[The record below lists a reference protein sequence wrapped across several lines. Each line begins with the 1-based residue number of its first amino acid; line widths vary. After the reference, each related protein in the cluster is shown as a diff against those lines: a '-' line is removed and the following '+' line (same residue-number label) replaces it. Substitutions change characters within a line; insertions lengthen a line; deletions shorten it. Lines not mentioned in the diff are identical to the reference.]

1 MISMTVAPAPH
12 LEGHGRLARLSLDL
26 SAASVVVIGL
36 VALLSVWDVR
46 DTDWGA
52 WLVPTAVILGLGA
65 GIGGAGTAIA
75 SLVKGERWPLLALPI
90 LIGAFCTFV
99 LLGELFVWE

>member
-1 MISMTVAPAPH
+1 MTVTSAPR
-12 LEGHGRLARLSLDL
+12 LEGRAWLARLSLNL
-26 SAASVVVIGL
+26 TAASVVMIGL

-46 DTDWGA
+46 DTDWGE

-65 GIGGAGTAIA
+65 GIGGAAAAIA
-75 SLVKGERWPLLALPI
+75 SLLEGERRFLLTLPI

-99 LLGELFVWE
+99 LLGELFLWE

>member
-1 MISMTVAPAPH
+1 MTSMPAPH

-26 SAASVVVIGL
+26 SAASVAVIGL

-65 GIGGAGTAIA
+65 GIGGAGAAIA
-75 SLVKGERWPLLALPI
+75 SLLKGERWLLLALPI
-90 LIGAFCTFV
+90 VIGTFCALV
-99 LLGELFVWE
+99 LMGELFIWE

>member
-1 MISMTVAPAPH
+1 MTATSARHP
-12 LEGHGRLARLSLDL
+12 EGHGRLARLSLDL
-26 SAASVVVIGL
+26 SALSVVVIGL

-46 DTDWGA
+46 DTDWGG
-52 WLVPTAVILGLGA
+52 WLVPVAVILGLGA
-65 GIGGAGTAIA
+65 GIGGAGAAIA
-75 SLVKGERWPLLALPI
+75 SLLQRERRLLLALPI

>member
-1 MISMTVAPAPH
+1 
-12 LEGHGRLARLSLDL
+12 L
-26 SAASVVVIGL
+26 IGL

-46 DTDWGA
+46 DTDWGG
-52 WLVPTAVILGLGA
+52 WLVPVAVILGLGA
-65 GIGGAGTAIA
+65 GIGGAGAAIG
-75 SLVKGERWPLLALPI
+75 SLRRERWLLLALPI

>member
-1 MISMTVAPAPH
+1 M
-12 LEGHGRLARLSLDL
+12 EDHGRLAGLSLTL
-26 SAASVVVIGL
+26 SAVSVVVIAL

-52 WLVPTAVILGLGA
+52 WLVPAAVISGLGA

-75 SLVKGERWPLLALPI
+75 SLLKGERWLLLAAPI
-90 LIGAFCTFV
+90 LVGAFCTFV
-99 LLGELFVWE
+99 LLGELLVWE